1 MNTTKKE
8 YPSWQTERYNF
19 ENNRVLQI
27 DSKDQARNIEYKYL
41 IKNEH
46 VSILI
51 LIYSAA
57 YYIFFL
63 IYTACIFILNR

>member
-46 VSILI
+46 VSFLI
-51 LIYSAA
+51 LIFPRLI
-57 YYIFFL
+57 IFLF
-63 IYTACIFILNR
+63 